1 MPCMVATRALVRPHR
16 GKGRVVAGVCGALAS
31 RLGVSRTL
39 VRVLFLLFGIV
50 GAGEV
55 AYLVLW
61 LIIPK
66 AGR

>member
-1 MPCMVATRALVRPHR
+1 M
-16 GKGRVVAGVCGALAS
+16 AGVCGALAG
-31 RLGVSRTL
+31 RFGVSSTL
-39 VRVLFLLFGIV
+39 VRILFLLFGIV

-66 AGR
+66 SGR

>member
-1 MPCMVATRALVRPHR
+1 MVANHALVRPRR
-16 GKGRVVAGVCGALAS
+16 GEGRVLAGVCGALAG
-31 RLGVSRTL
+31 RFGMSRTL
-39 VRVLFLLFGIV
+39 VRILFMLFGIV